1 MIREIVV
8 EFKTGENTNAK
19 RILSAIQAEIYDI
32 AFETSIGI
40 EHELPKFPGKLV
52 INIFDENEELMEVI
66 ET

>member
-1 MIREIVV
+1 MIKEIII
-8 EFKTGENTNAK
+8 EFKSGEDNNTK